1 MRTIVASLR
10 NRRPAWSGA
19 LTARRLALCAGLI
32 AAAAC
37 AAAPPMSAEAYARAE
52 RVLDYHLRGQVLNAA
67 VAPHWLPDGRFWY
80 RRDGEP
86 AMPYVLI
93 DPKRRQRSALAD
105 PARLAAAGRRALG
118 GASMPVV
125 PELIEVGVAGVGGL
139 VARFRGS
146 AGRDVVCELPAH
158 ACRAVATQASG
169 PPSLPAPDGRR
180 GLYVQGHDLWL
191 HDPDAGDRRLTTDG
205 EASFGY
211 GVLPDFAL
219 RGIPRRAGRI
229 ALPPVA
235 AHWSPDGQTVFGVRY
250 DERKVEPYPYL
261 ATATEGRFRPIVHTV
276 RLGLL
281 GDAEQVRDAWYRI
294 DVESG
299 AVRPIAVPDGWN
311 TLTEAGV
318 LGWSA
323 DASRVY
329 TTIVR
334 YDRPARLRLVEIDLR
349 GGGVRTIR
357 EEASDTRVQLNSFTY
372 ARPAVR
378 ILPGSGQAVWW
389 SDRSGWGHLELIDL
403 ADGRVVRPLTY
414 GDWLVRD
421 LVGVDEA
428 ARQVFFSAN
437 GREPGDPYQRRLY
450 RVALDGGEPR
460 LLTPEAADHAIDGG
474 AGLFGGWRASQL
486 LSPSAEYVV
495 DSHSTVSSAP
505 ITVLR
510 STRDG
515 RVIMELERADADAV
529 YAAGWRAPRRERV
542 KAADGRT
549 DLYATLYLP
558 RDYAPY
564 GRHPVIDAIYAGP
577 HITNAPVGF
586 VEATA
591 ALNPVSKSSLAELG
605 FAVIVI
611 DARGTP
617 GRSKAFHDVSF
628 LTAADVQLD
637 DHVAA
642 ISQLAQRYPGLDLG
656 RVGIYGHSFGGYAA
670 ARALLRHPAFY
681 TVGVASAGSHSFQGM
696 YGGAIHGMDR
706 LVGGRPVYADGS
718 AVRPAPDAVPPLFAP
733 LDNAALVD
741 RLSGKLMLVYGDL
754 DENAMPALTLR
765 LAAALTGADKD
776 YDLLYLPNQ
785 DHELFRND
793 PYYTRRLWDYFV
805 EHLMGRS
812 PPSYRLAAPGRR

>member
-1 MRTIVASLR
+1 MCTIVASLR
-10 NRRPAWSGA
+10 NRRQIVSGA
-19 LTARRLALCAGLI
+19 RAVRRLVVWAALI
-32 AAAAC
+32 AAPAC
-37 AAAPPMSAEAYARAE
+37 AAAPPMPAEAYARAE
-52 RVLDYHLRGQVLNAA
+52 RVLDYHLRGQVLNASI
-67 VAPHWLPDGRFWY
+67 APHWLPDGRFWY
-80 RRDGEP
+80 RRDDDP
-86 AMPYVLI
+86 ALPYVLI
-93 DPKRRQRSALAD
+93 DPERRRRTALVD
-105 PARLAAAGRRALG
+105 PVRLAAAGRRALG
-118 GASMPVV
+118 GTSMPAV
-125 PELIEVGVAGVGGL
+125 PELIEVRIVEADGL
-139 VARFRGS
+139 VARFRGD
-146 AGRDVVCELPAH
+146 AGRDLVCELPAH
-158 ACRAVATQASG
+158 ACRAIAAQPLV
-169 PPSLPAPDGRR
+169 PPLLAAPDGRR
-180 GLYVQGHDLWL
+180 GLYVRGSDLWL

-205 EASFGY
+205 ESSFGY

-235 AHWSPDGQTVFGVRY
+235 THWSPDGRSVFGVRY
-250 DERKVEPYPYL
+250 DERRVEPYPYL
-261 ATATEGRFRPIVHTV
+261 ATAPEGRFRPIVHTV

-281 GDAEQVRDAWYRI
+281 GDAEQVRDAWYGL
-294 DVESG
+294 DVET
-299 AVRPIAVPDGWN
+299 ATVRPIAVPDGWN
-311 TLTEAGV
+311 TLTEAGL

-329 TTIVR
+329 TAIVR

-349 GGGVRTIR
+349 DGGVRTIR
-357 EEASDTRVQLNSFTY
+357 EEASDTRVQLNSYTY
-372 ARPAVR
+372 ARPAVS
-378 ILPGSGQAVWW
+378 ILRSSGQAVWW
-389 SDRSGWGHLELIDL
+389 SDRDGWGHLELIGL
-403 ADGRVVRPLTY
+403 ADGRVVRSLTS

-421 LVGVDEA
+421 LVGVDEVT
-428 ARQVFFSAN
+428 RQVFFTAN

-450 RVALDGGEPR
+450 RVSLDGGEPV
-460 LLTPEAADHAIDGG
+460 LLTPEAADHAID
-474 AGLFGGWRASQL
+474 AGTGLLGGWRASQL
-486 LSPSAEYVV
+486 LSPSADYVV

-505 ITVLR
+505 VTVLR

-515 RVIMELERADADAV
+515 RVIIELERADPDAV

-558 RDYAPY
+558 RDYASD

-605 FAVIVI
+605 FAVVVI

-628 LTAADVQLD
+628 STAADVQLD

-642 ISQLAQRYPGLDLG
+642 IGQLAQRYPGLDLD
-656 RVGIYGHSFGGYAA
+656 RVGVYGHSFGGYAA

-681 TVGVASAGSHSFQGM
+681 KVGVASAGSHSFQGM

-706 LVGGRPVYADGS
+706 LVGGRPVYAGGS
-718 AVRPAPDAVPPLFAP
+718 ARRPAPDAVPPLFAP
-733 LDNAALVD
+733 LDNAALVE

-754 DENAMPALTLR
+754 DENAMPALTLQ
-765 LAAALTGADKD
+765 LAAALTRANKD

-812 PPSYRLAAPGRR
+812 PPPYRITSPGRG